1 MKQYSQV
8 RAMLAITKG
17 SLRGI
22 FRSPSAVIFS
32 FVFPLIFILV
42 FGFIGG
48 GGFSVR
54 VALTNPA
61 DTNNF
66 LIKNGLQKNSSVRI
80 VSDLTKE
87 KAITEVGKGNI
98 AAIIEIDSTPVG
110 NGHYQYILKTTT
122 SSASMDRFP
131 ILQAQLGEVIRKAD
145 ENIFPDRRTVAK
157 IERQKDIPGREYKTI
172 DFILPGQ
179 LGFSLLSAGV
189 FGVAFMFF
197 SLRNTLV
204 LKRFFAT
211 PINRTFIV
219 LGEGLSRVLF
229 SLITAVVIILFGHFF
244 FGFTLVHGFETF
256 LEMMILSFIGLLV
269 FMGFGFI
276 VSGLATSDST
286 IPPFAN
292 LITLPQFLLSGTFFS
307 INVFPNWLQVIARI
321 LPLTYLNQAMRSVAF
336 EGVHFWEVTTTVNH
350 FQVPVIFILI
360 LWMIIVYF
368 VAIKV
373 FRWE

>member
-1 MKQYSQV
+1 MNQYSQV

-17 SLRGI
+17 SLRAV

-32 FVFPLIFILV
+32 FVFPLIFIIV

-48 GGFSVR
+48 SGITVR

-66 LIKNGLQKNSSVRI
+66 LMKNGLLKNSSVRL
-80 VSDLTKE
+80 VSNLTKE
-87 KAITEVGKGNI
+87 KAINEVGRGNI

-110 NGHYQYILKTTT
+110 NGHYQYIFKTTT

-145 ENIFPDRRTVAK
+145 ENIFPDRRTVAR
-157 IERQKDIPGREYKTI
+157 IVREKDIPGREYKTI
-172 DFILPGQ
+172 DFILPGM

-211 PINRTFIV
+211 PIKRTFIV

-229 SLITAVVIILFGHFF
+229 SMITAVVIIVFGRLF

-256 LEMMILSFIGLLV
+256 LEMLVLSFIGLLI

-276 VSGLATSDST
+276 VSGLAKNDSS

-292 LITLPQFLLSGTFFS
+292 LITLPQFLLGGTFFS
-307 INVFPNWLQVIARI
+307 IEAFPKWLQPVSKS
-321 LPLTYLNQAMRSVAF
+321 LPLTHLNTALRSVAF
-336 EGVHFWEVTTTVNH
+336 EGLNLWDVRNE
-350 FQVPVIFILI
+350 IGILI
-360 LWMIIVYF
+360 LWGVAVYA